1 MLVLYHL
8 GIDKNKSREYNFRMV
23 KNGNSNL
30 RVPYALA
37 VHGNEE
43 KLRVIKVLDEHRTNL
58 GKETIEFEKNVAKAF
73 GKKFGVMVNSGSSA
87 NFLAIE
93 LLNLPPKSEVIT
105 PLLTFSTTVSPLVQH
120 GLIPVFADVDP
131 GKYTVNVDQIE
142 KLITKKTKALMIPLL
157 LGNVPDMGRL
167 KEIAKK
173 HKLFFVED
181 SCDTLGATFN
191 GKPTGAYSDITITS
205 FFGSHIITAGGNG
218 GMIMVNRADWKD
230 KVNVLRGWGRSSA
243 LFAESENIEK
253 RFKTKLGTIPYDA
266 KFLFDEIGYN
276 FLPNEMGSAFGNAQ
290 LEKLPKFRKIREYN
304 FRYLI
309 NFFKKYEEFFILPKQ
324 DKKVS
329 TQWLAFPLTIRASA
343 PFSRL
348 ELVKYLEAENIQTR
362 PIFTGNILKHPG
374 FKNISHRII
383 SGGCQVTD
391 EVTERGFVI
400 GCHHGLEEKH
410 VEKIKRV
417 FASFP
422 KKYL

>member
-205 FFGSHIITAGGNG
+205 FLDPT
-218 GMIMVNRADWKD
+218 
-230 KVNVLRGWGRSSA
+230 L
-243 LFAESENIEK
+243 
-253 RFKTKLGTIPYDA
+253 
-266 KFLFDEIGYN
+266 
-276 FLPNEMGSAFGNAQ
+276 
-290 LEKLPKFRKIREYN
+290 
-304 FRYLI
+304 
-309 NFFKKYEEFFILPKQ
+309 
-324 DKKVS
+324 
-329 TQWLAFPLTIRASA
+329 
-343 PFSRL
+343 
-348 ELVKYLEAENIQTR
+348 
-362 PIFTGNILKHPG
+362 
-374 FKNISHRII
+374 
-383 SGGCQVTD
+383 
-391 EVTERGFVI
+391 
-400 GCHHGLEEKH
+400 
-410 VEKIKRV
+410 
-417 FASFP
+417 
-422 KKYL
+422 

>member
-1 MLVLYHL
+1 
-8 GIDKNKSREYNFRMV
+8 MV

-383 SGGCQVTD
+383 SGGCPVTD

>member
-383 SGGCQVTD
+383 SGGCPVTY